1 MAKCAKGIQN
11 AHFSKGQK
19 QRTPLPT
26 WKSTRDRRHHY
37 TTLTNASTS
46 LLRQSEH
53 SALCTHHLPG
63 LLDTYTRYWVFMTM
77 KSRALLTLL

>member
-1 MAKCAKGIQN
+1 MCDKGTQN

-19 QRTPLPT
+19 LTHSLPT

-46 LLRQSEH
+46 LRRQGEH
-53 SALCTHHLPG
+53 SAL
-63 LLDTYTRYWVFMTM
+63 
-77 KSRALLTLL
+77 ALITCQAC